1 VLPERTSTDAPTTTP
16 SSASLLEGC
25 WSVASDPLELILSD
39 RAGWRRWLTRN
50 HDHVDGVWLVL
61 AKKDT
66 SEPTRLRYDD
76 ALDEALCFG
85 WIDGQVQRRDAATY
99 RQRFTPRR
107 RASPW
112 SKRNVGIAER
122 LMSQG
127 QMTAAGLAEIER
139 ARADGRWAAAYAGPA
154 TAEVPA
160 DLQAALDA
168 APRAAAMFAVLTS
181 QNRYAV
187 IRRVLSAKRPETRAR
202 KIAEFVAMLTAGDT
216 PYPQRRG
223 RDE

>member
-1 VLPERTSTDAPTTTP
+1 MDA
-16 SSASLLEGC
+16 GV
-25 WSVASDPLELILSD
+25 VASDQPELTVPD
-39 RAGWRRWLTRN
+39 RAGWRSWLTRN
-50 HDHVDGVWLVL
+50 HDDVDAVWLVL

-66 SEPTRLRYDD
+66 TEPTRLRYDD

-85 WIDGQVQRRDAATY
+85 WIDGQVQRRDDATY

-122 LMSQG
+122 LMREG
-127 QMTAAGLAEIER
+127 QMTTAGLAEIDR
-139 ARADGRWAAAYAGPA
+139 AKADGRWAAAYAGPA

-168 APRAAAMFAVLTS
+168 APRAAAMFAILTS

-187 IRRVLSAKRPETRAR
+187 IHRVISAKRRETRAR
-202 KIAEFVAMLTAGDT
+202 KIAEFVTMLAAGET

-223 RDE
+223 LDD

>member
-1 VLPERTSTDAPTTTP
+1 
-16 SSASLLEGC
+16 
-25 WSVASDPLELILSD
+25 VASDPLELILPS

-66 SEPTRLRYDD
+66 TEPTRLRYDD

-112 SKRNVGIAER
+112 SKRNVGITER
-122 LMSQG
+122 LISQG

-139 ARADGRWAAAYAGPA
+139 AKADGRWAAAYAGPA
-154 TAEVPA
+154 TAEVPT

-187 IRRVLSAKRPETRAR
+187 IRRVVSVKRPETRAR
-202 KIAEFVAMLTAGDT
+202 KIAEFVAMLAAGETLD
-216 PYPQRRG
+216 PQRRG
-223 RDE
+223 RDD